1 MMMVP
6 RRRAP
11 FHFAT
16 VTWLLCLALATAN
29 TVGQEVVPLP
39 NALAQ
44 AAESKSPVK
53 SVVQPGETPSIEVVP
68 AQPPVALT
76 EAELIT
82 RLQRTIA
89 SNEKQVEELRCEV
102 ADPSSEYYKAEGEF
116 RALEERFSQEKAA
129 LAKLL
134 EVGEVDD
141 AAKLKV
147 ALVDTEK
154 SWMLSR
160 ERFDL
165 AIVTRKTLQ
174 EQISALENKLLQD
187 RQALDKL
194 TGEEP
199 PVVAPAKQVVEA
211 KATVAKPLTMGEAA
225 DPTAATAAATTKPVT
240 TPPTSAQADAAGIAT
255 SLGLNEPKAKPPSQE
270 MIAAK
275 ADADV
280 KQQAVV
286 QAEQDVRTVSD
297 RLAALEKNISIE
309 QKLLAAGR
317 KKADLANQSRLAAE
331 DEYQKKSAEGLMG
344 NQLAEIASRR
354 SDSERQ
360 FQDANNEVRSR
371 MDRLQELQGEL
382 TALQSEELAA
392 LQAAKARQNELTM
405 AEAKLGQLKNPF
417 SLQNLIQWLLNH
429 GPTLSMILTI
439 MYALHK
445 VTQLSTRRVVDL
457 MVQSTSRSAPE
468 ENEARVNTLAGVFQN
483 AASLTIIIG
492 GAIMVFEEAGIA
504 VAPLMGGAAVLG
516 LAVAFGAQNLIR
528 DYFYGFVILLEN
540 QYKINDVLKIGEVSG
555 QVERITLRMTVL
567 RDLEGCVHFIPN
579 GKIDCVSNMTHG
591 WSRAVFDV
599 GISHKEDPDRIMNTL
614 LDLACE
620 LKQEPEYARLIID
633 DPEMLGV
640 DKLDSNGLTIKFVI
654 KTRPLKQWAVKRE
667 LQRRIKRRFTELGID
682 LAMPQQ
688 FVLRDESHFNGL
700 QSGETLTDS
709 SVVDLPRR
717 AA

>member
-1 MMMVP
+1 MLI
-6 RRRAP
+6 A
-11 FHFAT
+11 FHRSLLGSFLAAT
-16 VTWLLCLALATAN
+16 GLVIGLLPASAVA
-29 TVGQEVVPLP
+29 QDASPP
-39 NALAQ
+39 KNALAQ
-44 AAESKSPVK
+44 AAEPKVVTKSPT
-53 SVVQPGETPSIEVVP
+53 SEASPSEVAP
-68 AQPPVALT
+68 AAPAALT
-76 EAELIT
+76 EAEQIT

-89 SNEKQVEELRCEV
+89 SDDKRVEELRCEF
-102 ADPSSEYYKAEGEF
+102 ADPTNEYYKAEAEF
-116 RALEERFSQEKAA
+116 RALEERFTEEKVA

-134 EVGEVDD
+134 DFGADDD
-141 AAKLKV
+141 AAKLKL
-147 ALVDTEK
+147 AMLDTEK
-154 SWMLSR
+154 NWKLAR

-165 AIVTRKTLQ
+165 AIQTRKTLQ
-174 EQISALENKLLQD
+174 EQIAVLEKKLQQD

-194 TGEEP
+194 TSSEP
-199 PVVAPAKQVVEA
+199 IIATPAKPTVETNPTTP
-211 KATVAKPLTMGEAA
+211 KEATDAVASNATASVKTSAP
-225 DPTAATAAATTKPVT
+225 AATAN
-240 TPPTSAQADAAGIAT
+240 ADAAGIAAA
-255 SLGLNEPKAKPPSQE
+255 LNLSEPKEKPSQAI
-270 MIAAK
+270 IAAE
-275 ADADV
+275 ADAGV
-280 KQQAVV
+280 KQQAVK
-286 QAEQDVRTVSD
+286 QAEQDVQTVSD
-297 RLAALEKNISIE
+297 RLAALQKNISIE
-309 QKLLAAGR
+309 QKLLTAGR
-317 KKADLANQSRLAAE
+317 KKADLANQSRLSAE
-331 DEYQKKSAEGLMG
+331 EDYQKKSAEGLMG
-344 NQLAEIASRR
+344 NELAEIASRR

-360 FQDANNEVRSR
+360 FQAANNEVRSR

-392 LQAAKARQNELTM
+392 LQAAKLRQTELSV
-405 AEAKLGQLKNPF
+405 AEAKLGQLKNPL
-417 SLQNLIQWLLNH
+417 SLQNLLQWLLSH
-429 GPTLSMILTI
+429 GPTLSLILTV
-439 MYALHK
+439 MYGLHK
-445 VTQLSTRRVVDL
+445 VMRLSTRRVVDL

-591 WSRAVFDV
+591 WSRAVFDI
-599 GISHKEDPDRIMNTL
+599 GISHKEDPDRVMNTL
-614 LDLACE
+614 MDLACD
-620 LKQEPEYARLIID
+620 LRQEAAFSRLIID

-640 DKLDSNGLTIKFVI
+640 DQLDSNGITIKFVI

-688 FVLRDESHFNGL
+688 FVLRDESHT
-700 QSGETLTDS
+700 GETLPVDTS
-709 SVVDLPRR
+709 PIENHSVNIHR